1 MYHHCQLK
9 ALLIIKD
16 GCSHG
21 DITHWFAWYSSQ
33 ILNLSVCT
41 DAIFS
46 FLKFAWQEYA
56 HLLYTV
62 YADSEVEK
70 ESCSFLD
77 CFPALCQSVLSGYCF
92 SAAQTEKIVVHR
104 FGPGTQTARNKNY
117 NILITASFGWMQ
129 FSFWMSEIHSFTHWF
144 CSEVHK
150 HCSYWLSM
158 LLVVSC
164 INTTDSRHTSMNSS
178 HSQPVMPHLIVV
190 FMKR

>member
-16 GCSHG
+16 GCRYG

-33 ILNLSVCT
+33 ILNLSVFT

-117 NILITASFGWMQ
+117 NILITQLHSGGCSFLFGWVR
-129 FSFWMSEIHSFTHWF
+129 FIHSLIGFAVRCT
-144 CSEVHK
+144 
-150 HCSYWLSM
+150 
-158 LLVVSC
+158 
-164 INTTDSRHTSMNSS
+164 NTAVTGSRCFSWSA
-178 HSQPVMPHLIVV
+178 V
-190 FMKR
+190 